1 MTARLRS
8 LPRHLSTLALALA
21 LSFPPSSFAHTE
33 ADALLPEVGVD
44 EKLGGAVPL
53 DLAFTDAR
61 GKPVR
66 LSDYVSGGSPVLV
79 TLNYFACPMLCP
91 LTFRKL
97 ADTIQSMGGL
107 SLERDYRIVTV
118 SIDPEEIPELARAK
132 SGEAHAMLPGRK
144 GLESRW
150 PFLLGKP
157 PEIGALTRALGVRYT
172 RLGKNDFAHPTIA
185 IVLTPEGK
193 VSRYFYDLDIR
204 PQDLRLALIEAA
216 GGKIGNP
223 VLNRVLL
230 YCYHYDPAGRK
241 YALIATNVVKV
252 AGGGAALLL
261 LLLLAALWRRERVK
275 GEKP

>member
-1 MTARLRS
+1 MTGQSGIMARL
-8 LPRHLSTLALALA
+8 LPPLLLAAAL
-21 LSFPPSSFAHTE
+21 LVPSPMHAHTE

-53 DLAFTDAR
+53 DLAFTDAQ

-66 LSDYVSGGSPVLV
+66 LADYVSGGSPVLV

-97 ADTIQSMGGL
+97 ADTIQAMGGL
-107 SLERDYRIVTV
+107 SIARDYRIVTV

-132 SGEAHAMLPGRK
+132 SGETHAMLPGKK
-144 GLESRW
+144 GLDSRW

-172 RLGKNDFAHPTIA
+172 RLGKNDFAHPTVA
-185 IVLTPEGK
+185 IVLTPEGR
-193 VSRYFYDLDIR
+193 VSHYFYDLDIR

-261 LLLLAALWRRERVK
+261 LLLLAALWRRERAK
-275 GEKP
+275 DGKP

>member
-1 MTARLRS
+1 MTGPSGILSRL
-8 LPRHLSTLALALA
+8 LAPLLISAAL
-21 LSFPPSSFAHTE
+21 LVPPPSFAHTE

-44 EKLGGAVPL
+44 EKLGGSVPL
-53 DLAFTDAR
+53 DLAFSDAQ

-66 LSDYVSGGSPVLV
+66 LADYVSGGSPVLV

-97 ADTIQSMGGL
+97 ADTIKAVGGL

-132 SGEAHAMLPGRK
+132 SKETHAMLPGK
-144 GLESRW
+144 AALDSRW
-150 PFLLGKP
+150 PFLRGNP
-157 PEIGALTRALGVRYT
+157 PEIDALTRALGIRYT
-172 RLGKNDFAHPTIA
+172 RLGKNDFAHPTVA
-185 IVLTPEGK
+185 IVLTPEGR

-204 PQDLRLALIEAA
+204 PNDLRLALIEAA

-241 YALIATNVVKV
+241 YALIATNVMKV

-261 LLLLAALWRRERVK
+261 LLLLAALWRRERAK